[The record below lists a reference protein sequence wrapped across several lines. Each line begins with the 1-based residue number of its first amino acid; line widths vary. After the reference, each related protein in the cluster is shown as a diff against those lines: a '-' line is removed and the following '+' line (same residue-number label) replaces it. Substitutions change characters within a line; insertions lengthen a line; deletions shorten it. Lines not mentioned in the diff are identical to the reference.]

1 MNPQRRHWLWLL
13 AGAGALAG
21 AASRAAG
28 ESGAA
33 VQRGRR
39 LSFPRD
45 HGAHTGSRI
54 EWWYATGVLQAAG
67 QEAPIGF
74 QVTFFRSRT
83 GLAADTPGRFAAR
96 QLLFAHAAIS
106 DIAAQKHHHADRLA
120 RWSGDDAPGLRARA
134 SSSDTDIALNGWSLR
149 RGGDDTGAGKDG
161 TNDKPGTYRTDI
173 IADAFTIELDLTPT
187 QALLLQGDAGYSQKG
202 PQPQQASHYYSQPQL
217 QATGRIGVRG
227 GKGGSGG
234 NGRNTSVRGRAWID
248 HEWSDE
254 VLPPLAVGWD
264 WIGFNLD
271 DGSTLTAFQL
281 RRADGSKLWA
291 GGSFRPS
298 AAAAGAAQAFAAD
311 AVRFVPGRRWQS
323 PTSNAV
329 YPVEWQ
335 IETPAGRFQLRSLL
349 DNQEL
354 DSRGSTGTVYW
365 EGLSELLDS
374 SGRRVGLG
382 YLEMTGYAGVLK
394 L

>member
-1 MNPQRRHWLWLL
+1 MNPQRRRCLALL
-13 AGAGALAG
+13 VGVGGLAITV
-21 AASRAAG
+21 SRAAG
-28 ESGAA
+28 AE
-33 VQRGRR
+33 VQRGRQ

-54 EWWYATGVLQAAG
+54 EWWYATGWVHAVGKDAL
-67 QEAPIGF
+67 IGF

-83 GLAADTPGRFAAR
+83 GLAANTPGRFAAR
-96 QLLFAHAAIS
+96 QMLFAHAAIS

-120 RWSGDDAPGLRARA
+120 RWSGDDVPGLRARA
-134 SSSDTDIALNGWSLR
+134 SSSDTDVALNGWSLR
-149 RGGDDTGAGKDG
+149 RGRADTAGGEDGAIVD
-161 TNDKPGTYRTDI
+161 NGTYSTRIT
-173 IADAFTIELDLTPT
+173 ADAFTIELDLTPT
-187 QALLLQGDAGYSQKG
+187 QALLLQGEAGYSQKG

-217 QATGRIGVRG
+217 QATGRISVR
-227 GKGGSGG
+227 GGSGG
-234 NGRNTSVRGRAWID
+234 KDGTTDVRGRAWID

-271 DGSTLTAFQL
+271 DGSALTAFQL
-281 RRADGSKLWA
+281 RRADGSRLWA
-291 GGSFRPS
+291 GGSFR
-298 AAAAGAAQAFAAD
+298 AARGASGAATSPFAAD
-311 AVRFVPGRRWQS
+311 AVRFVPGRLWRS
-323 PTSNAV
+323 PTSSAV

-335 IETPAGRFQLRSLL
+335 IETPAGRFQLRSLM
-349 DNQEL
+349 DHQEL

-374 SGRRVGLG
+374 SGRRIGLG